1 MDWAWLSEKNSGASF
16 AQIADFLNQ
25 YPDWP
30 GRDTLFARAE
40 EAMSPTME
48 PRAVITWFGDRTP
61 QTGIGKVRL
70 GEALIASGSPQRG
83 RELIRQSWIED
94 SFEPEQEYY
103 IVAQHGD
110 ALTPDADRERLQR
123 LLAHNELAA
132 ARREI
137 ARVDAEMQRLAG
149 IRLMLHIDPVRGER
163 EADALPSPLRADPG
177 LLFDQAHLLRQRNDI
192 AAIPPLITRASTGE
206 MAQLNPARWWNE
218 LNADAREALQKGFDR
233 EAYVLSAD
241 NGLQRDTSQYSD
253 AEFLAGWIALRQLG
267 EPLAALTHFENLIG
281 AVSRPVSRARAHY
294 WAGRAH
300 EALGDIRAAWQ
311 EYRAAAEIPASFY
324 GQLALARIE
333 SNPPLHLPATPV
345 DGDTARASY
354 EREDLTAAI
363 RALADLGLESP
374 LRVFAVHDARLHSD
388 PPHLKLLAE
397 DLVRMGFRDIAVR
410 VAKEASYTGTLLFGY
425 SHPVISV
432 PRYIGPGTAPEDA
445 LVLAIIRQETE
456 FDPQSVSSAG
466 ARGLMQV
473 MPDSAQHLASLAG
486 LSYRLS
492 DLTQDTSYNMELGM
506 TELSHE
512 ISDWGGSYLLAA
524 AAYNA
529 GPGNV
534 RKWIAAFGDPR
545 DPRVD
550 PVDWIERIP
559 FEETRNYV
567 QRVLE
572 NLEVYRDR
580 LAGRDEPLQ
589 ILADLYRPDAPRV
602 TALRYTAPAGAIA
615 LPSSTVSGVAVGV
628 GAPVQQR
635 NTPAAV
641 AARPG
646 DASPEVIP
654 TSKPSP

>member
-1 MDWAWLSEKNSGASF
+1 
-16 AQIADFLNQ
+16 
-25 YPDWP
+25 
-30 GRDTLFARAE
+30 
-40 EAMSPTME
+40 
-48 PRAVITWFGDRTP
+48 V
-61 QTGIGKVRL
+61 
-70 GEALIASGSPQRG
+70 
-83 RELIRQSWIED
+83 
-94 SFEPEQEYY
+94 
-103 IVAQHGD
+103 
-110 ALTPDADRERLQR
+110 LTPDADRERLER
-123 LLAHNELAA
+123 LLAHDELAA

-137 ARVDAEMQRLAG
+137 ARVDADMQRLTST
-149 IRLMLHIDPVRGER
+149 RLMLRVDPARGEQ
-163 EADALPSPLRADPG
+163 ELDELPPTLRADPG
-177 LLFDQAHLLRQRNDI
+177 LMFDQAHLLRERNDI
-192 AAIPPLITRASTGE
+192 AAIPPLITRASTGKL
-206 MAQLNPARWWNE
+206 ARLNPVRWWAE
-218 LNADAREALQKGFDR
+218 LNADARDALQNGFYG
-233 EAYVLSAD
+233 EAYTLSAD

-253 AEFLAGWIALRQLG
+253 AEFLAGWIALRQLN
-267 EPLAALTHFENLIG
+267 EPRAALTHFENLID
-281 AVSRPVSRARAHY
+281 AVSRPISRARAYY

-300 EALGDIRAAWQ
+300 EALGEVQAAWQ
-311 EYRAAAEIPASFY
+311 DYRAAAEIPASFY

-333 SNPPLHLPATPV
+333 SNPPLHLPATLV
-345 DGDTARASY
+345 SADAARASY

-363 RALADLGLESP
+363 RALADLGLEGP
-374 LRVFAVHDARLHSD
+374 LREFAVHDARLHSD

-397 DLVRMGFRDIAVR
+397 DLVRMGFRDVAVR
-410 VAKEASYTGTLLFGY
+410 VAKEASYGGTLLFDY

-432 PRYIGPGTAPEDA
+432 PRYLGPGTAPEDA

-456 FDPQSVSSAG
+456 FDPESVSSAG

-486 LSYRLS
+486 LSYRFS

-506 TELSHE
+506 TELAHE
-512 ISDWGGSYLLAA
+512 LSDWGGSYLLAA

-589 ILADLYRPDAPRV
+589 ILADLYRPDAPQ
-602 TALRYTAPAGAIA
+602 TAALRYTPPASAAA
-615 LPSSTVSGVAVGV
+615 LPSRDASSRPEQSVAA
-628 GAPVQQR
+628 GAAASLR
-635 NTPAAV
+635 NATPPAAPRP
-641 AARPG
+641 AATTP
-646 DASPEVIP
+646 DVIP
-654 TSKPSP
+654 IFKPSP